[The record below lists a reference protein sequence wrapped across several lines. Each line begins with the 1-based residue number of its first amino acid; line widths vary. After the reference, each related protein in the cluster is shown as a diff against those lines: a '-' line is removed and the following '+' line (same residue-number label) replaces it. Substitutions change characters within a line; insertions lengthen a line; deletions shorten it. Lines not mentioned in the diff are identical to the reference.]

1 MTRIQYP
8 GCSKLHGVF
17 PSGCGVALHFTGAKV
32 SQVCC
37 RDSAQIVTFRA
48 VQKHLTRNFATL
60 RTVIVTAAV
69 HRTSDHCFR
78 SLADP
83 LNLPAPERYHPY
95 TSSCDF
101 AKSCVCKQSLNSSL
115 RLNCLSTLLA
125 NFTDR
130 CRVRPAAVLSLAS
143 GFSPCPPVSVL
154 VRAAY
159 ALPEAFPGSRH
170 HVLRYFPKI
179 SLTCHAL
186 ALRLPDLP
194 GNQPLRF
201 ALNPLRGSHYPSP
214 SLLRSIYGCRNLS
227 PAFHPLRLS
236 ASR

>member
-1 MTRIQYP
+1 MTFQHRA
-8 GCSKLHGVF
+8 GV
-17 PSGCGVALHFTGAKV
+17 T
-32 SQVCC
+32 
-37 RDSAQIVTFRA
+37 
-48 VQKHLTRNFATL
+48 
-60 RTVIVTAAV
+60 
-69 HRTSDHCFR
+69 
-78 SLADP
+78 
-83 LNLPAPERYHPY
+83 PY
-95 TSSCDF
+95 TSSCDL
-101 AKSCVCKQSLNSSL
+101 AESYVLVKQLLGPIHCGSFEHPLLLTYGVNLPSSL
-115 RLNCLSTLLA
+115 AT
-125 NFTDR
+125 
-130 CRVRPAAVLSLAS
+130 VLSLTS

-186 ALRLPDLP
+186 AFQLPDLP